1 MKNQAPVD
9 MQGFRGFDLRHTL
22 KERYGSTRVPAGFK
36 FDDLHGMVVSDD
48 GFMSFSVRERAA
60 SGFANGSAISIPGEG
75 DVSFV
80 MEAVFKKGTPMLR
93 GTDYEQE
100 IITRGTQYRVVGV
113 RDETDYYKTKVGTYS
128 GNRFIILEVEE
139 VTE

>member
-1 MKNQAPVD
+1 
-9 MQGFRGFDLRHTL
+9 
-22 KERYGSTRVPAGFK
+22 
-36 FDDLHGMVVSDD
+36 
-48 GFMSFSVRERAA
+48 MSFSVRERAA
-60 SGFANGSAISIPGEG
+60 VGFAKGSAISIPSEGET
-75 DVSFV
+75 SFV

-113 RDETDYYKTKVGTYS
+113 RDETDYYKTKVGTYA
-128 GNRFIILEVEE
+128 GHRVVVLEVEE